1 MYIAPHWHYIRE
13 KKICYILLSGTVSLA
28 NALRNR
34 KPHGHAL
41 QAVGT
46 YIYQITISQRQ
57 ISNGLGL
64 WQWQ

>member
-1 MYIAPHWHYIRE
+1 LTDITHKNVYH
-13 KKICYILLSGTVSLA
+13 ILLFDTVTPA

-46 YIYQITISQRQ
+46 CKTTHYTDKMVT
-57 ISNGLGL
+57 
-64 WQWQ
+64 